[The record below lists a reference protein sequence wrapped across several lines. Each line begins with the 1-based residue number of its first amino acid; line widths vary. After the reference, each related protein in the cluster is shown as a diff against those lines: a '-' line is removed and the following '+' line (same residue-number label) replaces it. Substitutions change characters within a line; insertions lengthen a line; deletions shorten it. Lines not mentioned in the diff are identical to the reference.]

1 MALGPTRKPDRQ
13 RVVVVFDDG
22 TRLKGLVDGF
32 RPERARFVLREV
44 DLGGQV
50 VRTHDVDVHQV
61 LAAFFVHDLALWQD
75 SPVQAPPRR
84 DRREPAVPPGRPVR
98 VTFVWGET
106 LEGRV
111 VDRDARRRWL
121 VIEPVGESERSANID
136 RIFVTRRAI
145 AAMRALS

>member
-1 MALGPTRKPDRQ
+1 MRKPDRQ
-13 RVVVVFDDG
+13 KVVVVLDDG
-22 TRLKGLVDGF
+22 SRLKGLVDGF

-75 SPVQAPPRR
+75 QPVRPARR
-84 DRREPAVPPGRPVR
+84 DRRDPEAPTGRPVR

-106 LEGRV
+106 LEGKV
-111 VDRDARRRWL
+111 MAQDARRRWL
-121 VIEPVGESERSANID
+121 LIEPLGGSGRSANLD

-145 AAMRALS
+145 AAMASLP

>member
-1 MALGPTRKPDRQ
+1 LTKPVKQ
-13 RVVVVFDDG
+13 KVVVVFDDG

-75 SPVQAPPRR
+75 SPIQPSARR
-84 DRREPAVPPGRPVR
+84 DRREPSAPAGRPVR

-106 LEGRV
+106 LEGKV
-111 VDRDARRRWL
+111 VAQDARRRWL
-121 VIEPVGESERSANID
+121 VIEPLGESERSANLD

-145 AAMRALS
+145 AAMAQLP